1 MEYFIGERIG
11 ISIEQ
16 NRVEKY
22 AHTYMVKWFSTKMQ
36 RSSSLEMIVFS
47 MFDAKTI
54 EHKHRKNRKRN
65 NKFSPIP
72 VQYEN

>member
-11 ISIEQ
+11 ISVEQ

-22 AHTYMVKWFSTKMQ
+22 THPSMVNWFSTKMQ

-54 EHKHRKNRKRN
+54 EHKYRKK
-65 NKFSPIP
+65 
-72 VQYEN
+72 

>member
-1 MEYFIGERIG
+1 
-11 ISIEQ
+11 
-16 NRVEKY
+16 
-22 AHTYMVKWFSTKMQ
+22 
-36 RSSSLEMIVFS
+36 MIVFS

-54 EHKHRKNRKRN
+54 VHQYRKNRKRN